1 MSNTE
6 EEWMNRTLD
15 TSLDDTE
22 SINTVKIFDA
32 DSIDALLFSEEFIGD
47 EEDDS
52 NISEDLHSNDLEKS
66 NAIVAAFT
74 VVFIFC
80 LFFVELALTI
90 LYVLSANT
98 DFQSQIIAHGICK
111 NFSMWQFMENMT
123 ESWCDPRIFN
133 RDFKLEFQCPCFVSN
148 MFRNMTVY

>member
-1 MSNTE
+1 
-6 EEWMNRTLD
+6 MNRTLN

-52 NISEDLHSNDLEKS
+52 IISEDLLSNDLEKS

-90 LYVLSANT
+90 LYMLSANT

-111 NFSMWQFMENMT
+111 NFSTWQFMENMT

-133 RDFKLEFQCPCFVSN
+133 RDFKLEVQCPCFVPN
-148 MFRNMTVY
+148 MFRNMSVY

>member
-32 DSIDALLFSEEFIGD
+32 DSIDDLPSMSEEYIGD

-52 NISEDLHSNDLEKS
+52 IISEDLLSNDLEKT
-66 NAIVAAFT
+66 NACVAAFT
-74 VVFIFC
+74 IVFIFY
-80 LFFVELALTI
+80 LPQQK
-90 LYVLSANT
+90 S
-98 DFQSQIIAHGICK
+98 G
-111 NFSMWQFMENMT
+111 
-123 ESWCDPRIFN
+123 RIFILFLQQGTKN
-133 RDFKLEFQCPCFVSN
+133 IRTPNS
-148 MFRNMTVY
+148 